1 MVFLLT
7 IYKYILKFVYFFL
20 KLLPTRKKQILFLS
34 RQTNEPSLD
43 FKYLIDDIHKRYPDY
58 KVIVKTK
65 RLEKNNP
72 IQIISYLFHP
82 FVQMYYL
89 ATSSVCVIDTFI
101 IPVSCLK
108 HKKSLRI
115 IQIWH
120 SLAAIK
126 KFGYQTLNTDKDK
139 KIAKVMCMHKN
150 YDAIVSGSNEM
161 TKHFSKAFNYP
172 ESKFITCGL
181 PRIDYL
187 LDTEKDNKKKVY
199 KEYPELKNKK
209 IVLYVPTFRTYDEY
223 KFDEIIDTY
232 KDSDYTLIIKKH
244 ERSKVDIDEKYTYPK
259 VSSLELLS
267 VADYVITD
275 YSAIAVE
282 ASILNKP
289 LYLYI
294 YDLDLYNKYEGVN
307 IDLYKE
313 LPGYVFDDIKD
324 IKKSMDKN
332 NYDMKKLD
340 KYRKKY
346 VTNIDGTSTKK
357 LVDYIIG
364 GKYEYKEKNKK

>member
-1 MVFLLT
+1 MVILLT
-7 IYKYILKFVYFFL
+7 IYKYILRFVYFFL
-20 KLLPTRKKQILFLS
+20 KLLPTKKKQILLLS

-43 FKYLIDDIHKRYPDY
+43 FQYIINDINKRYPDY
-58 KVIVKTK
+58 KIVVKTK

-108 HKKSLRI
+108 HKKNLRI

-126 KFGYQTLNTDKDK
+126 MFGYQTLNTDKDK

-150 YDAIVSGSNEM
+150 YDAIVSGSKEM
-161 TKHFSKAFNYP
+161 TKHFSKSFNYP
-172 ESKFITCGL
+172 ESGFITCGL

-187 LDTEKDNKKKVY
+187 LDTEKYNKKKVY

-209 IVLYVPTFRTYDEY
+209 IVLYVPTFRTYEEY
-223 KFDEIIDTY
+223 KFDEIINTY

-244 ERSKVDIDEKYTYPK
+244 GRTKVEVDQEYTYDK

-267 VADYVITD
+267 VAD
-275 YSAIAVE
+275 S
-282 ASILNKP
+282 LQ
-289 LYLYI
+289 
-294 YDLDLYNKYEGVN
+294 
-307 IDLYKE
+307 
-313 LPGYVFDDIKD
+313 
-324 IKKSMDKN
+324 
-332 NYDMKKLD
+332 
-340 KYRKKY
+340 
-346 VTNIDGTSTKK
+346 
-357 LVDYIIG
+357 
-364 GKYEYKEKNKK
+364 